1 MKSNN
6 NMKHM
11 KPHEALHCEPCEIYD
26 DAISRIGFDVVDSIK
41 LERLLNRRG
50 QLPEEYFIDDE
61 SSPSIIDLVRK
72 HYGDEAIKAL
82 SINFNGLDY
91 ANLDSVCDLE
101 QQ

>member
-1 MKSNN
+1 
-6 NMKHM
+6 MKHM

-26 DAISRIGFDVVDSIK
+26 DALSRIGFDVVDSIK

-72 HYGDEAIKAL
+72 HYSDEAIKAL
-82 SINFNGLDY
+82 SINFNGLDTDK
-91 ANLDSVCDLE
+91 LDSVCDFE

>member
-1 MKSNN
+1 
-6 NMKHM
+6 M
-11 KPHEALHCEPCEIYD
+11 KPHEALRCEPCEIYD
-26 DAISRIGFDVVDSIK
+26 NAFSHMGLEVIDSIK

-50 QLPEEYFIDDE
+50 QLPEAYFIDDE

-82 SINFNGLDY
+82 ITNFNGLDD
-91 ANLDSVCDLE
+91 ASLDSVCDFK

>member
-1 MKSNN
+1 
-6 NMKHM
+6 MKHM
-11 KPHEALHCEPCEIYD
+11 KPHEALRCEPSEIYD
-26 DAISRIGFDVVDSIK
+26 DALSRIGFDVVDSIK

-72 HYGDEAIKAL
+72 HYGDEAIKSL
-82 SINFNGLDY
+82 SINFNGLDT
-91 ANLDSVCDLE
+91 AKLDSVCDFE

>member
-1 MKSNN
+1 
-6 NMKHM
+6 MKHM
-11 KPHEALHCEPCEIYD
+11 KPHESLRCEPCEIYD

-61 SSPSIIDLVRK
+61 SSPSLIDIIRK

-82 SINFNGLDY
+82 TFNFNGEYYHKLNS
-91 ANLDSVCDLE
+91 ACDLE